1 MKSKIQYLLQ
11 NLLGLKTYLRLF
23 SWYKIKTLHNDK
35 GENDFFHFIQMIPQ
49 NSDVLD
55 IGANIGIMS
64 YFLSKRVNG
73 KVIAFEPMPQNL
85 QSLNWVKNRFGLS
98 NIAVSDVALGNENG
112 SIEMVMPVVDNVKK
126 QGLSHVVSKDI
137 TEFNEGDKFT
147 TAIHRLD
154 DLSTIKDLQISA
166 IKIDVE
172 NFEYQVFLGAEETL
186 KKHKPIIYCELW
198 DNQNRYNCFDFM
210 RKLGYGVQ
218 VLHDQKLIPFD
229 EMNHNTQNFFF
240 IPE

>member
-11 NLLGLKTYLRLF
+11 HLLGLKTYLRLF
-23 SWYKIKTLHNDK
+23 SWYKIKTLHQDK
-35 GENDFFHFIQMIPQ
+35 GENDFFHFIQMIPED
-49 NSDVLD
+49 SDVLD

-64 YFLSKRVNG
+64 FYLSKRVTG
-73 KVIAFEPMPQNL
+73 KVVSFEPMPQNL
-85 QSLNWVKNRFGLS
+85 QSLQWVKRKFKLD
-98 NIAVSDVALGNENG
+98 NITISDVALGNENG

-137 TEFNEGDKFT
+137 TEFNDGDKFT
-147 TAIHRLD
+147 TTITRLD
-154 DLSTIKDLQISA
+154 DFDDIKTLRISA

-186 KKHKPIIYCELW
+186 KKHKPILYCELW

-210 RKLGYGVQ
+210 RKLGYTVQ
-218 VLHDQKLIPFD
+218 VLHQQNLMPFD